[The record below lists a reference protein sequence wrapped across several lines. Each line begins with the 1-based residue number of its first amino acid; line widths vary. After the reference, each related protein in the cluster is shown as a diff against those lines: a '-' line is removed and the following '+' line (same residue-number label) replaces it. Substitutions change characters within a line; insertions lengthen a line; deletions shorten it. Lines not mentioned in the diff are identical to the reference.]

1 MKQSIIKLLNEYI
14 PDIDETEISEILEQP
29 PKPELGDFAFP
40 CFRLAKVMHK
50 APNLIAG
57 ELAEKIKSDA
67 IDRID
72 VAGAYLNFYMNK
84 DFYLKSMIEKI
95 SQDNFGASDEGNGK
109 TICIDYSSPNVAKN
123 FHVGHLRTTF
133 IGNSLYKIFDK
144 LGYKVE
150 RINHLGDWG
159 TQFGKLIVAYKRWGS
174 EEAVK

>member
-1 MKQSIIKLLNEYI
+1 MKKLIAELISAELPELSLEDIEKSIEN
-14 PDIDETEISEILEQP
+14 P

-159 TQFGKLIVAYKRWGS
+159 TQFGKLIVAYK
-174 EEAVK
+174 

>member
-1 MKQSIIKLLNEYI
+1 MKKLIAELISAELPELSLEDIEKSIEN
-14 PDIDETEISEILEQP
+14 P

-95 SQDNFGASDEGNGK
+95 SQDNFGASDEGNGRA
-109 TICIDYSSPNVAKN
+109 YSSVREN
-123 FHVGHLRTTF
+123 F
-133 IGNSLYKIFDK
+133 
-144 LGYKVE
+144 
-150 RINHLGDWG
+150 
-159 TQFGKLIVAYKRWGS
+159 
-174 EEAVK
+174 VKQ